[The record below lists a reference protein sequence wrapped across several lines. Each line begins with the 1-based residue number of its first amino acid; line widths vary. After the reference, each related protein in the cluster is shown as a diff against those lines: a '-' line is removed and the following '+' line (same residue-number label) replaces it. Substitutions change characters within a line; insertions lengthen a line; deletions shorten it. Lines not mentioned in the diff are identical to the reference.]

1 MPDPAP
7 RSPGLEGW
15 VRPGAAL
22 GVLVL
27 FALGGFA
34 PGIGTTPRML
44 LLLAPVVLA
53 SAGFGLAVG
62 LASAT
67 LGFALIL
74 WQGLRTAGGIGL
86 EAFIDAFL
94 WFAVAKLAASLIAV
108 QRRQVRRQV
117 AARREAE
124 LAAEQQGL
132 LLDEMSHRVRNDMQR
147 LIGML
152 QAQARTDPQAAQALQ
167 RAAGR
172 VQVLGRLHQRLS
184 RRAETAVVDSKVFL
198 EGLVEDLRTGIEPG
212 RPVALTVNAEAHAL
226 PLAMAADLGLVVNE
240 LVTNALK
247 HGFPTNRSGVIR
259 VAFGQDDGLYS
270 LVVADTGI
278 GLAAEEPRQGTGHG
292 TGQRLIQALASQLGG
307 RMTLARGE
315 VGGTQVSL
323 VFPAQRPEGGGALPE
338 APPSPPPLAAT
349 GTEGDTGR

>member
-1 MPDPAP
+1 MAVIILAAGLL
-7 RSPGLEGW
+7 PGLGM
-15 VRPGAAL
+15 A
-22 GVLVL
+22 
-27 FALGGFA
+27 
-34 PGIGTTPRML
+34 PRML
-44 LLLAPVVLA
+44 LLLIPVVLA
-53 SAGFGLAVG
+53 SAAFGLAVG

-74 WQGLRTAGGIGL
+74 WQMLRQAGTIGL

-94 WFAVAKLAASLIAV
+94 WFAVAKLAASLVAL
-108 QRRQVRRQV
+108 QRRQLRRQ
-117 AARREAE
+117 AAGRREAE
-124 LAAEQQGL
+124 QAAEQQGL

-152 QAQARTDPQAAQALQ
+152 QAQARSEPQAAQALQ

-198 EGLVEDLRTGIEPG
+198 EGLIEDLRSGIEPG
-212 RPVALTVNAEAHAL
+212 RPVGLTANLESHAL

-247 HGFPTNRSGVIR
+247 HGFPGNRPGVIR
-259 VAFGQDDGLYS
+259 IAFGRDDGTYS
-270 LVVADTGI
+270 LAVADTGI
-278 GLAAEEPRQGTGHG
+278 GLAAEPARQG

-307 RMTLARGE
+307 RMSFAQGE
-315 VGGTQVSL
+315 VGGTQFSL
-323 VFPAQRPEGGGALPE
+323 VFPVQRPEGG
-338 APPSPPPLAAT
+338 APPPEVPPVPLAPT
-349 GTEGDTGR
+349 GTEGNSGR